1 MSSGSRLSKQ
11 DIITYAAAGVALIL
25 ALIVVLV
32 KVGVFEKDE
41 EGASTEAGS
50 TVIVAS
56 ETAENGDVVY
66 YTMLEHYERP
76 HVTTFQVYP
85 TKKKTPVTEE
95 TTTDPVVEA
104 SRYVQVTNEDGIP
117 LLNEWGE
124 PVTQVEKY
132 TVDRN
137 EKTTGEKTT
146 SGEKKTNVTE
156 ATEETTAVQQE
167 TQNTEAPAEENT
179 GPAENNN

>member
-1 MSSGSRLSKQ
+1 MSSGNKMSKQ

-41 EGASTEAGS
+41 EDASSEAGS

-85 TKKKTPVTEE
+85 TKKKTPATTE
-95 TTTDPVVEA
+95 TTTNPVVEE

-117 LLNEWGE
+117 LLDEWGE
-124 PVTQVEKY
+124 PVTEVEKY
-132 TVDRN
+132 TVDRR
-137 EKTTGEKTT
+137 EKTTKEQTTAGE
-146 SGEKKTNVTE
+146 EKTNVTE
-156 ATEETTAVQQE
+156 APEETTAVQQE
-167 TQNTEAPAEENT
+167 TQNTEAPAEEKT
-179 GPAENNN
+179 EPPETNN